1 MAMLS
6 SKSDQEIGWML
17 DDYGIK
23 HGPVVETTRTLYE
36 KKLREA
42 MAKERKVKRPS
53 ERTFYREEEKD
64 PYVHYRRPLRQ
75 EGYGGDWRTNPGL
88 KSEYEELDTVDE
100 PTVFRTQTSYR
111 NLTRP
116 PMHRYETQREPTPE
130 KSPGRVI
137 PLWLQILLFLIVVC
151 TLVFFFMNME
161 ASENRPFGRLT

>member
-17 DDYGIK
+17 GRLRDK
-23 HGPVVETTRTLYE
+23 TWSVVRTLYE

-64 PYVHYRRPLRQ
+64 PYVHYRRPVSQTSHLQ
-75 EGYGGDWRTNPGL
+75 FYQ
-88 KSEYEELDTVDE
+88 

-151 TLVFFFMNME
+151 TLVFVFMNME